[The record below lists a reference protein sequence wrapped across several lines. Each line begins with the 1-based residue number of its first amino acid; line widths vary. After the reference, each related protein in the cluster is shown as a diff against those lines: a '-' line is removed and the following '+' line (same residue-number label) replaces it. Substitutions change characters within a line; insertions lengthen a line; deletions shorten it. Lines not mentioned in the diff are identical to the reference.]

1 MKSSFVINSSNPP
14 DMLIDLLLN
23 NKLIDGLPE
32 HASSATLVGSRLNIS
47 SQNFLCLCQHYSSVN
62 LNSFYIL

>member
-32 HASSATLVGSRLNIS
+32 HASSTLFVCPFNLSLGL
-47 SQNFLCLCQHYSSVN
+47 YSYCHMEMALVHK
-62 LNSFYIL
+62 FD